1 LTELSVICK
10 ILWLGIAGIPFVH
23 SIDSDSDADSTPPVI
38 AAATDTSGFDSIA
51 DSAAKTVAFVFFI
64 C

>member
-1 LTELSVICK
+1 M

-23 SIDSDSDADSTPPVI
+23 SIDSDADSTPPVI

-51 DSAAKTVAFVFFI
+51 DSAAETVVAFVFFI